1 MLFLIFLVF
10 SGVLALL
17 EYMRRKT
24 LKLKTLI
31 QHTDLSHIALAA
43 LAANA
48 VTEGAAGIAVS
59 AILTALY
66 VTYQLIQDR
75 NPKDIAVYT
84 AAYAVVVAGKLGLG
98 ALLHI

>member
-1 MLFLIFLVF
+1 MLFLILLAL
-10 SGVLALL
+10 SGVLALF
-17 EYMRRKT
+17 EYIRRKT
-24 LKLKTLI
+24 LKTRAYVKY
-31 QHTDLSHIALAA
+31 TDLSHVALAA

-66 VTYQLIQDR
+66 VIYQTFQDR
-75 NPKDIAVYT
+75 SPKDVAVYT
-84 AAYAVVVAGKLGLG
+84 GAYAVVVAGKLGLG

>member
-1 MLFLIFLVF
+1 MLFLIFLAL
-10 SGVLALL
+10 SGVLALI
-17 EYMRRKT
+17 EYVRRRT
-24 LKLKTLI
+24 LKLKAAV
-31 QHTDLSHIALAA
+31 QYTDLSHIALAT

-59 AILTALY
+59 SILTALY
-66 VTYQLIQDR
+66 VVYQLFQDR

-84 AAYAVVVAGKLGLG
+84 GTYAVVVAGKLGLG

>member
-1 MLFLIFLVF
+1 MLFLTFLAI

-17 EYMRRKT
+17 EYVKRKMSR
-24 LKLKTLI
+24 LKTVI
-31 QHTDLSHIALAA
+31 KHTDLGHVALAT

-66 VTYQLIQDR
+66 VVYQLFQDR
-75 NPKDIAVYT
+75 SSKDIAVYT
-84 AAYAVVVAGKLGLG
+84 GAYAVVAAGKLGLG
-98 ALLHI
+98 ALLPI

>member
-1 MLFLIFLVF
+1 MLFLILLAL

-17 EYMRRKT
+17 EYVRRRTSKT
-24 LKLKTLI
+24 RAYV
-31 QHTDLSHIALAA
+31 QYTDLSHIALAT

-66 VTYQLIQDR
+66 VVYQLFQDS
-75 NPKDIAVYT
+75 NPKDIAVFT
-84 AAYAVVVAGKLGLG
+84 GTYAVVVAGKLGLG
-98 ALLHI
+98 SLLHI

>member
-1 MLFLIFLVF
+1 MLFLILLAL

-17 EYMRRKT
+17 EYVRRRR
-24 LKLKTLI
+24 LKTRAYV
-31 QHTDLSHIALAA
+31 QYTDLSHIALAT

-66 VTYQLIQDR
+66 VVYQLFQDR
-75 NPKDIAVYT
+75 NPKDIAVFT
-84 AAYAVVVAGKLGLG
+84 GAYAVVVAGKQGLG
-98 ALLHI
+98 SLLHI

>member
-1 MLFLIFLVF
+1 MLFLIFLII

-17 EYMRRKT
+17 EYARRRVT
-24 LKLKTLI
+24 RLKAVI
-31 QHTDLSHIALAA
+31 QYTNLGHIALAT

-66 VTYQLIQDR
+66 VVYQLFQDR
-75 NPKDIAVYT
+75 SPNDIAVYT
-84 AAYAVVVAGKLGLG
+84 GAYAVVVASKLGLG

>member
-1 MLFLIFLVF
+1 MLFLILLAL

-17 EYMRRKT
+17 EYVRRRT
-24 LKLKTLI
+24 LKTRAYV
-31 QHTDLSHIALAA
+31 QYTDLSHIALAT

-66 VTYQLIQDR
+66 VVYQLFQDR
-75 NPKDIAVYT
+75 NPKDIAVFT
-84 AAYAVVVAGKLGLG
+84 GAYAVVVAGKQGLG
-98 ALLHI
+98 SLLHI

>member
-1 MLFLIFLVF
+1 MLFLIFLAF
-10 SGVLALL
+10 SGILALL
-17 EYMRRKT
+17 EYARRKMP
-24 LKLKTLI
+24 KTKAYL
-31 QHTDLSHIALAA
+31 QYTDLSHIALAT

-66 VTYQLIQDR
+66 VVYQLIQDR

-84 AAYAVVVAGKLGLG
+84 AAYAVVVAGKMGL
-98 ALLHI
+98 AILQI

>member
-1 MLFLIFLVF
+1 MLFLIFLAL
-10 SGVLALL
+10 SGVFALL
-17 EYMRRKT
+17 EYVRRRT
-24 LKLKTLI
+24 LKTMAAV
-31 QHTDLSHIALAA
+31 QYTDLSHIALAT

-66 VTYQLIQDR
+66 VVYQLFEDR
-75 NPKDIAVYT
+75 SPKDIAVYT
-84 AAYAVVVAGKLGLG
+84 GTYAVVVAGKLGLG